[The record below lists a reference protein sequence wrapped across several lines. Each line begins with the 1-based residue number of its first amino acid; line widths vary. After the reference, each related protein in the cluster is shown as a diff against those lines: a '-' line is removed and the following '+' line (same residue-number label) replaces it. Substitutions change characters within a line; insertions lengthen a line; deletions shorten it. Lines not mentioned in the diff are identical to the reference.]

1 MREVYIVAQE
11 MVFTASL
18 LLFAGCAAGVA
29 IGGAL
34 LYRRVV
40 RPDIDRLIKAYKDL
54 QSEIAVLNKHLAIQ
68 PLPEFIEFLK
78 ERTRNGKSV
87 KQGF

>member
-1 MREVYIVAQE
+1 
-11 MVFTASL
+11 MVLVTSL

-29 IGGAL
+29 LGGAF

-40 RPDIDRLIKAYKDL
+40 RPDVQQLTKAYRDL
-54 QSEIAVLNKHLAIQ
+54 QAEIAVLNKHLAIH

-78 ERTRNGKSV
+78 VQARNGKSV
-87 KQGF
+87 KQGL